1 MWCLFFLLGDAL
13 LGASRCPP
21 KQDGARLC
29 PTSRLSS
36 WQPLSSLLGTRVG
49 FFFGEGALPATS
61 SCCPPNLPAL
71 LQISGL
77 RERTQIPDG
86 QPGTDP
92 RTEPDPTLLPRDV
105 SGWQRAAGVLLGARA
120 QPRRS
125 RGHTGSESQ
134 RVWGCPEPRG
144 AVPELGCER
153 VAPSPKPP
161 IKDFSAEP
169 CLLLL
174 CAPPGAELC
183 WGSPQAGSGWPW
195 RCPAAIWG
203 FGI

>member
-1 MWCLFFLLGDAL
+1 MSFLPAGGRSFGGLQVSPKAGRCSAVPHQQAQLLAAPFFLAGDQCWVFL
-13 LGASRCPP
+13 
-21 KQDGARLC
+21 
-29 PTSRLSS
+29 
-36 WQPLSSLLGTRVG
+36 
-49 FFFGEGALPATS
+49 GEGALPATS
-61 SCCPPNLPAL
+61 SCCPPDLPAL

-161 IKDFSAEP
+161 IKDFSAEL

-195 RCPAAIWG
+195 GCPAAIWG